1 MLDEP
6 CLCQECF
13 YFMFVTG
20 KGCKWESAVCIVGTA
35 SANQSLGWSC
45 TCLMSAS
52 MLHCDARA
60 FACRSQAGC
69 AADEAKQVRRDAK
82 LLSNHGFAA
91 LARPCRATAKPA
103 IQTPLITG
111 VQPQL
116 LFAVRVD
123 PHPCISMLTLG
134 QQCGKQSP
142 GQAWLNLAAGV

>member
-1 MLDEP
+1 
-6 CLCQECF
+6 
-13 YFMFVTG
+13 
-20 KGCKWESAVCIVGTA
+20 
-35 SANQSLGWSC
+35 
-45 TCLMSAS
+45 

-91 LARPCRATAKPA
+91 LAWPCRATAKPA
-103 IQTPLITG
+103 VQTPLITG

-142 GQAWLNLAAGV
+142 GQAWLNLAAGVKLTLCNARLMCRDCHSMLRNKQQLLLGDLNLC